1 MSNITT
7 LQTIALSTALSGGVQ
22 PYDPCATWVGVY
34 TDLNDGSTG
43 SIPINGGPYSTGTP
57 WIDSPGACAGPVG
70 KGSLTGTFRPN
81 GFTGNVDLWVYGK
94 DASGIADGSN
104 ILTYGVVEATALLVN
119 AGLDQTVVGPG
130 PVTANLSTSSA
141 TGGTPPYSWSWVQ
154 TGVSPMPSPSIDNI
168 VAQHPNITDLYTN
181 GVYTFQCTVTDS
193 TVPVSLTGTD
203 SVAITVSGGTPPPNP
218 VSPSALTWHYTRQ
231 TYAIGFFTI
240 ERKRGSGFWTTLLSQ
255 GAAGNYLGDI
265 LSGYL
270 PNEIET
276 GDLIR
281 VTISCSDGSIIGGF
295 NSQASLQVVTQ
306 ERSSPY
312 DVFTEYSQTS
322 QDFSGSPVSE
332 TYTFAVDLG
341 LYQYQITASATLFM

>member
-34 TDLNDGSTG
+34 TDLNDGTTG

-81 GFTGNVDLWVYGK
+81 GFTGEVDLWVYGK

-104 ILTYGVVEATALLVN
+104 ILTYGVVESTALLVN
-119 AGLDQTVVGPG
+119 AGLDQTVVGPA

-141 TGGTPPYSWSWVQ
+141 TGGTSPYSWLWVQ
-154 TGVSPMPSPSIDNI
+154 SGTGPSPSPSIDNN
-168 VAQHPNITDLYTN
+168 VAQHPNITNLYTN

-193 TVPVSLTGTD
+193 TSPVPLTGTD
-203 SVAITVSGGTPPPNP
+203 SVAITVTGADDPINP
-218 VSPSALTWHYTRQ
+218 VSSAAMTWVYFREPS
-231 TYAIGFFTI
+231 AIGFFQI
-240 ERKRGSGFWTTLLSQ
+240 ERKRGTGFWTTLVNLVTQGSQ
-255 GAAGNYLGDI
+255 SGDI

-270 PNEIET
+270 PNEVET
-276 GDLIR
+276 GDQIR
-281 VTISCSDGSIIGGF
+281 VTVTCTDGSFDGSYTSRAYLQMQTVQRTFPYTPTVEFTDTIIDTGG
-295 NSQASLQVVTQ
+295 STVTVQ
-306 ERSSPY
+306 HI
-312 DVFTEYSQTS
+312 FI
-322 QDFSGSPVSE
+322 
-332 TYTFAVDLG
+332 VDLG
-341 LYQYQITASATLFM
+341 LYQYQISGAATLE